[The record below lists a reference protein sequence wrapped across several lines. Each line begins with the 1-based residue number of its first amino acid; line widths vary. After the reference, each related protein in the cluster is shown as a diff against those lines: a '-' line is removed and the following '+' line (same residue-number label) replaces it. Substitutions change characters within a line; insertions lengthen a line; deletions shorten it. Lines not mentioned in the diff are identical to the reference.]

1 MNATGTFALQL
12 SSAVVLA
19 IMLVRALMWRL
30 EWLERRP
37 VTPRMKRGR
46 PRRVRWLLLA
56 AILVLAGCLWWLE
69 HADLARWIVALCAG
83 APFVFATERPWARLL
98 HLDLQVSCWQC
109 GDLGR
114 LTVDQAAEAVRLHR
128 DLFGH
133 DCVSTRERVST
144 SLPAQIDASSPP

>member
-1 MNATGTFALQL
+1 MNPTSTFALQL
-12 SSAVVLA
+12 SAAVVLA
-19 IMLVRALMWRL
+19 ATLVRALMWRL

-46 PRRVRWLLLA
+46 PRRVLWLLLP
-56 AILVLAGCLWWLE
+56 AILVLAACLWRLG
-69 HADLARWIVALCAG
+69 HPDLARWIVALCAG
-83 APFVFATERPWARLL
+83 APFVLATERLWARLL

-114 LTVDQAAEAVRLHR
+114 LTVDQAAEAERLHR

-133 DCVSTRERVST
+133 DLVSTRERADMPLPRST
-144 SLPAQIDASSPP
+144 RL